1 MFSEKAKKNADAC
14 RFCYMCRHLCP
25 VELVTG
31 KENNT
36 PRAKGLQVS
45 MLERGMKMDKGCA
58 VKRYE
63 CRLCGACTEH
73 SETGCS
79 PDG

>member
-36 PRAKGLQVS
+36 PRAKGL
-45 MLERGMKMDKGCA
+45 
-58 VKRYE
+58 
-63 CRLCGACTEH
+63 
-73 SETGCS
+73 
-79 PDG
+79 

>member
-1 MFSEKAKKNADAC
+1 MFSENAKKHADAC

-36 PRAKGLQVS
+36 PRAKGLHDGTRHEDGQG
-45 MLERGMKMDKGCA
+45 LRGNH
-58 VKRYE
+58 V
-63 CRLCGACTEH
+63 
-73 SETGCS
+73 
-79 PDG
+79 